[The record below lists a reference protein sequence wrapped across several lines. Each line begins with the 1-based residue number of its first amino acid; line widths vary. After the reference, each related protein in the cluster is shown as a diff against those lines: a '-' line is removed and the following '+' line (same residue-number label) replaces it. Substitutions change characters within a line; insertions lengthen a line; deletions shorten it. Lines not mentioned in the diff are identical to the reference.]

1 MNSMKTTKTRQ
12 DDDDADLMVGR
23 IRQRQ
28 RIRSGSLL
36 SLRLCISAV
45 LRWCLVLM
53 VINDGVAA
61 ATASAPD
68 GYDNA
73 APAIAAAAAD
83 VGSASLPQKRVGN
96 EQRILSR
103 KRRYLIFPE
112 GSSLQLSKF
121 RATCTNMYIISTILD
136 TVSVCC
142 DVFAIVQLC
151 NWQGYG
157 FMPFNP
163 GIFLFRFIRGA
174 LRVLIKIVHKR
185 FIYCAAGQSTTCTFR
200 L

>member
-1 MNSMKTTKTRQ
+1 MNSMKTTKARQ
-12 DDDDADLMVGR
+12 DDDADLMVGR

-28 RIRSGSLL
+28 RIRSG

-73 APAIAAAAAD
+73 APAIPASSAAD
-83 VGSASLPQKRVGN
+83 VDSASLPQTRVGN

-121 RATCTNMYIISTILD
+121 RATCTICTILC
-136 TVSVCC
+136 TVSVCVAMC
-142 DVFAIVQLC
+142 SQSCNCAIGKVMGSC
-151 NWQGYG
+151 
-157 FMPFNP
+157 
-163 GIFLFRFIRGA
+163 
-174 LRVLIKIVHKR
+174 H
-185 FIYCAAGQSTTCTFR
+185 
-200 L
+200 